1 MQRSCQKICGLV
13 LDADKSTSR
22 AHKIIL
28 DYHAKLDIHPAA
40 YSNSVAAQLCQWG
53 SLHIEH
59 DSNTVTTKEIKATN
73 LHVSTNCPF

>member
-1 MQRSCQKICGLV
+1 M
-13 LDADKSTSR
+13 LDADKSISG
-22 AHKIIL
+22 AHKIVL
-28 DYHAKLDIHPAA
+28 DYHTEFDIHPAA

-53 SLHIEH
+53 SLHVEH